1 MNFQFPRHFSL
12 SSTHKSLIA
21 SFPLSKIHTSAWLI
35 ASPPSCFS
43 YNIISP
49 NCIPGTS
56 RVDEPFLFWVIFC
69 TLLHTTVSPPPKKK
83 KTTTKPRQT
92 VWMWNMLASG
102 RENFQYWPWEKS
114 WPAFFFFPCPLCFKT
129 MFVGLFLNPW
139 LIHFNV
145 WQNIVI
151 SLQLIKIN

>member
-83 KTTTKPRQT
+83 KKQQNPGKQYECGTCWQVDEKIFNT
-92 VWMWNMLASG
+92 G
-102 RENFQYWPWEKS
+102 REKKADQPS
-114 WPAFFFFPCPLCFKT
+114 FFFLVPFVLKLCLLVCF
-129 MFVGLFLNPW
+129 
-139 LIHFNV
+139 
-145 WQNIVI
+145 
-151 SLQLIKIN
+151 